1 MNQRGLKISRST
13 LGNALVLLA
22 LMALAGWSLFLH
34 GADAFAPTPMLQ
46 PRWMAA
52 LATALWLGQCGL
64 MLADGRRHRAAA
76 DPSIADWLVIH
87 ASQTGFG
94 YELAQRTLDSL
105 QRSGHTAALHDI
117 ASLDADGLH
126 GRNCLFIASTTGE
139 GDPPDGALAF
149 SHTTM
154 AATFDLHDCRYAIL
168 ALGDRNYAQFCAF
181 GQRLDAWLRGNAA
194 RPLFDRVD
202 VDNADHD
209 ALQLWQQ
216 RLGSII
222 CQTDDCE
229 ISIIPQF
236 ERWILT
242 QRQLLNPD
250 SPGWPAF
257 HLELVPSHVAVL
269 NWQAGD
275 IVEVVPRNPEEA
287 VSAFLAATGL
297 SGTEPVSIHGQSMP
311 LSDALARSHLPLVDT
326 VRGSGAD
333 TLATAL
339 RPLPHRDYSIASLP
353 SEGKLELLVRLMCN
367 ADGTHGI
374 CSSWLC
380 GRAALGTQLDV
391 RIRSN
396 PGFHAPDPSRPMI
409 LVGNGTGIAGLR
421 AHLKARIAEGAH
433 RNWLLF
439 GERSAAHD
447 DFFGD
452 ELERWL
458 QTGGLEHLDRTFSR
472 DGGTLRYVQDA
483 LSTHAP
489 RLRQW
494 LDAGASLYVCGSAQ
508 GMAPAVDALLVDL
521 LGTTAVNALIHE
533 GRYRRDVY

>member
-1 MNQRGLKISRST
+1 MNQRGLQISRST

-22 LMALAGWSLFLH
+22 LTALAGWSLVLH
-34 GADAFAPTPMLQ
+34 GADALTPTPMLQ

-52 LATALWLGQCGL
+52 LAAALWLGLCGL
-64 MLADGRRHRAAA
+64 TLAHGRTHRVGA
-76 DPSIADWLVIH
+76 DPSVADWLVIH
-87 ASQTGFG
+87 ASQTGFA
-94 YELAQRTLDSL
+94 YELAQRTLDIL
-105 QRSGHTAALHDI
+105 QRSGHTAALRDI
-117 ASLDADGLH
+117 ASLDADGMQ

-139 GDPPDGALAF
+139 GEPPDTALEF

-154 AATFDLHDCRYAIL
+154 AATIDLRDSRYAIL
-168 ALGDRNYAQFCAF
+168 ALGDRNYTQYCAF
-181 GQRLDAWLRGNAA
+181 GQRLDDWLRGNAA
-194 RPLFDRVD
+194 RPLFNRID
-202 VDNADHD
+202 VDNADPD
-209 ALQLWQQ
+209 ALHLWQR
-216 RLGSII
+216 RLGAII
-222 CQTDDCE
+222 GQTDDCGS
-229 ISIIPQF
+229 SILPQS

-242 QRQLLNPD
+242 QRQLLNPG
-250 SPGWPAF
+250 SPGWPVF
-257 HLELVPSHVAVL
+257 HLALVPSHAPNL
-269 NWQAGD
+269 KWKAGD
-275 IVEVVPRNPEEA
+275 ILEVVPRNPEEA

-297 SGTEPVSIHGQSMP
+297 SGTAPVSIHGQSMS
-311 LSDALARSHLPLVDT
+311 LSDALARSRLPPVDT

-333 TLATAL
+333 ALAAAL

-353 SEGKLELLVRLMCN
+353 SDGKLELLVRLMCN
-367 ADGTHGI
+367 DDGTHGI

-380 GRAALGTQLDV
+380 CRAALGAQLDV

-409 LVGNGTGIAGLR
+409 LIGNGTGIAGLR

-458 QTGGLEHLDRTFSR
+458 QAGGLEHLDRTFSR
-472 DGGTLRYVQDA
+472 DGATLRYVQDS
-483 LSTHAP
+483 LSAHAP

-494 LDAGASLYVCGSAQ
+494 LEAGASLYVCGSAQ
-508 GMAPAVDALLVDL
+508 GMAPAVDALLADL
-521 LGTTAVNALIHE
+521 LGTNAVNALIHE